1 MICVRRR
8 PLERCRRSPGDRGS
22 VTAEFAVAMPAVLLV
37 LALSLSATQVAATQ
51 LRLQDAAA
59 DAARA
64 LARGETV
71 GVASS
76 GVSAQVAGATLSR
89 SASGDLVCATVSA
102 RPTGLAATFGL
113 TVSASSCAVG
123 GGR

>member
-1 MICVRRR
+1 MTLDVGRRAR
-8 PLERCRRSPGDRGS
+8 EQGS

-71 GVASS
+71 AAVTSS
-76 GVSAQVAGATLSR
+76 LSEQVSGAALAR
-89 SASGDLVCATVSA
+89 SARGDLVCATTTA
-102 RPTGLAATFGL
+102 RPMGLAATFGL
-113 TVSASSCAVG
+113 TVSASSWAVG
-123 GGR
+123 GGL